1 MPDTQAAR
9 DLKELM
15 RRGVVDSMSFGFSVP
30 RGGDSWSEDGNTR
43 ELREVTLHEVSVVT
57 GFPAYEATSAAVRS
71 IEKIAERVGMP
82 VDELTAVLE
91 RMAEKDSLPVEDEK
105 PNLVNLKRKQTE
117 LLAKKF

>member
-1 MPDTQAAR
+1 
-9 DLKELM
+9 
-15 RRGVVDSMSFGFSVP
+15 
-30 RGGDSWSEDGNTR
+30 
-43 ELREVTLHEVSVVT
+43 
-57 GFPAYEATSAAVRS
+57 
-71 IEKIAERVGMP
+71 MP